1 MDGPAPHQRS
11 STIISTRSRDPSTSA
26 LPSARTSMRV
36 DSTPASTRR
45 DRTARARD
53 NERRR
58 LRLCS
63 ASVPG
68 AYAFRRR
75 RRKGSSLSPCR
86 QGLQRLRDIIQ
97 RFGGVGRE
105 GNGQPLSLG
114 RGRLDALPDRWRRIS
129 GRCRCRR
136 IGCLA
141 RLVPLGLRLRCVCRP
156 GCGSRGGRRRG
167 WRQIGQGRRLRHR
180 LLTGLRLAGRFGRR
194 GVIGRRCLGSLIRL
208 PGSLNRLCRLGFGT
222 YGRLG

>member
-114 RGRLDALPDRWRRIS
+114 RGRLDALPDRWRRH
-129 GRCRCRR
+129 
-136 IGCLA
+136 
-141 RLVPLGLRLRCVCRP
+141 LRQV
-156 GCGSRGGRRRG
+156 
-167 WRQIGQGRRLRHR
+167 
-180 LLTGLRLAGRFGRR
+180 
-194 GVIGRRCLGSLIRL
+194 SLPAHRL
-208 PGSLNRLCRLGFGT
+208 PGSVGPAWPPAAVRLSPRLRQSRRAPSRVAADRAGEAAAAPT
-222 YGRLG
+222 PDRPASGRTVRAAWCHRSAVSREPDPAARKP